1 MEIFNVSKRTE
12 ELRLMRLIQHE
23 DVSTKHAVQH
33 AIRDVRWY
41 NFHVATRADRNVLC
55 VRILTNQR
63 QLAVYRQAV
72 NDDTGRIYSVSPAK
86 IVLYRTYL

>member
-12 ELRLMRLIQHE
+12 ELCLMRLIQHE

-55 VRILTNQR
+55 VRILSNQR
-63 QLAVYRQAV
+63 QFPFQ
-72 NDDTGRIYSVSPAK
+72 NSK
-86 IVLYRTYL
+86 IPRVVMTNFSRNLQKC